1 LNTPKRVFVN
11 FFCDEVLSSYFS
23 RMRFNLNRKKWLAII
38 SVAIVTALIPIIITV
53 FELITTDKESVVFLE
68 RYPTSISVLVL
79 LYYFLLII
87 LGLFWFIKQVIS
99 FFRLKNE
106 KAKTELL
113 HLKSQVNP
121 HFFFNT
127 LNNLYGLVGTDTKKA
142 QELILKLSDMMRYSI
157 YEGEKEVVTLKAEVD
172 YLKNYIE
179 LHKMRY
185 HKEIDVKV
193 KAEIEDDY
201 KVMPLLFIILLENA
215 FKHGIENLRKDA
227 YVHININTNNN
238 KVFFE
243 IENNFDT
250 TLPKEENGIGL
261 KNLKRR
267 LELVYPKKHGLS
279 FSTTENVY
287 KAKLTLQL

>member
-1 LNTPKRVFVN
+1 
-11 FFCDEVLSSYFS
+11 
-23 RMRFNLNRKKWLAII
+23 MFNINRKKLILI
-38 SVAIVTALIPIIITV
+38 VVIAIVTALIPLLITA
-53 FELITTDKESVVFLE
+53 FELISTEKESVIFLE
-68 RYPTSISVLVL
+68 RYPTSIGVLVL
-79 LYYFLLII
+79 LYYLLLMIFGI
-87 LGLFWFIKQVIS
+87 FWFIKQIIAY
-99 FFRLKNE
+99 FRLKND

-172 YLKNYIE
+172 YLRNYIE
-179 LHKMRY
+179 LHEMRY
-185 HKEIDVKV
+185 HKPIDVKFE
-193 KAEIEDDY
+193 AEIEENY

-215 FKHGIENLRKDA
+215 FKHGIENLNKDA
-227 YVHININTNNN
+227 YVHVYINSKNN

-250 TLPKEENGIGL
+250 TLAKEDNGIGL

-267 LELVYPKKHGLS
+267 LELVYPKKHTLS
-279 FSTTENVY
+279 FSKTENVY
-287 KAKLTLQL
+287 KAKLILQL

>member
-1 LNTPKRVFVN
+1 
-11 FFCDEVLSSYFS
+11 
-23 RMRFNLNRKKWLAII
+23 MIFNIKRKKWILIVVI
-38 SVAIVTALIPIIITV
+38 AIVTALIPILVTV
-53 FELITTDKESVVFLE
+53 FELITTEKESVVFLE
-68 RYPTSISVLVL
+68 EYPTSISVLVL
-79 LYYFLLII
+79 LYYVLLIV
-87 LGLFWFIKQVIS
+87 LVLFWFIKQVIS

-127 LNNLYGLVGTDTKKA
+127 LNNLYGLVGSDTKKA

-157 YEGEKEVVTLKAEVD
+157 YEGEKEEVTLKAEVD

-185 HKEIDVKV
+185 HKEIDVKLE
-193 KAEIEDDY
+193 AEIEDDY

-215 FKHGIENLRKDA
+215 FKHGVENLSKDS
-227 YVHININTNNN
+227 YVYINIKAKDN

-243 IENNFDT
+243 TENNFDQ
-250 TLPKEENGIGL
+250 TLPKGDNGIGL

-267 LELVYPKKHGLS
+267 LELVYPQKHTLT
-279 FSTTENVY
+279 FSTRENVY
-287 KAKLTLQL
+287 KAQLTLQL